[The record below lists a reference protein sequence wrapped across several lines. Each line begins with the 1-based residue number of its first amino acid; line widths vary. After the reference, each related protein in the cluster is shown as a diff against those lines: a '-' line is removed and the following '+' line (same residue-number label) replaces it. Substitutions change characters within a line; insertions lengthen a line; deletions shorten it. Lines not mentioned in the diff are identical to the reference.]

1 MRRHR
6 RRRRSRGS
14 LRRSSI
20 RAARRVSRRGS
31 CSRTTT
37 SSARACRSRR
47 GSGCYPA
54 QVEAVLVEHPAVAE
68 ACVVGAP
75 DEAQGERVKA
85 LVVLKDGAAVDAAE
99 LVAYCR
105 ARLIKWSCPRD
116 VEFRSE
122 LPKTRLGKIDFSAL
136 VRDATASAA

>member
-1 MRRHR
+1 M
-6 RRRRSRGS
+6 
-14 LRRSSI
+14 
-20 RAARRVSRRGS
+20 
-31 CSRTTT
+31 
-37 SSARACRSRR
+37 
-47 GSGCYPA
+47 
-54 QVEAVLVEHPAVAE
+54 LVEHPAVAE

-136 VRDATASAA
+136 VRDATVSAA